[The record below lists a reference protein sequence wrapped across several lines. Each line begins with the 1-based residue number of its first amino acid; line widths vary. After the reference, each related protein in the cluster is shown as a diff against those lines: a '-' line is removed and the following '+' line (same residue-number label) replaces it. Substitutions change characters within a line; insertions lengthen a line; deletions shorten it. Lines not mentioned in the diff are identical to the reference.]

1 MPDTASGSPEPAVSS
16 RRRLLAG
23 LTGRPGRGQVIGAVL
38 VALLGF
44 AATVQIR
51 LTHSSDAFA
60 GQRRQDLVVLLDS
73 LSTATDRVQ
82 QQINQLQDTK
92 TQLESASHRRAAA
105 IADEQQRLA
114 TLGILAGTI
123 GAEGPGVTVTI
134 NDPSHAVTA
143 ATILNGI
150 EELRDA
156 GAEAIEIDDKARVV
170 ASTAITQ
177 SGQAIKVDG
186 VVVPPPYVID
196 AIGSSHTLSQAVV
209 FPGGLSDEVTSL
221 GGQVA
226 VQERS
231 LVKITALHSVKP
243 PQYAHSTGP

>member
-1 MPDTASGSPEPAVSS
+1 MPEPTSGSAEPAVSG
-16 RRRLLAG
+16 RRRLLTG

-60 GQRRQDLVVLLDS
+60 GQGRQDLVVLLDS
-73 LSTATDRVQ
+73 LSGATERVQ
-82 QQINQLQDTK
+82 QQINDLQSSK
-92 TQLESASHRRAAA
+92 AELQSASQRRAAA
-105 IADEQQRLA
+105 IAGERERVS

-123 GAEGPGVTVTI
+123 GATGPGVTVTI
-134 NDPSHAVTA
+134 QDPTRSVTA

-156 GAEAIEIDDKARVV
+156 GAEAIEVDDKARVV
-170 ASTAITQ
+170 ASTAITE
-177 SGQAIKVDG
+177 SGHTIRVDG
-186 VVVPPPYVID
+186 KPVAPPYVID
-196 AIGSSHTLSQAVV
+196 AIGSAHTLSEAVV

-221 GGQVA
+221 GGRVA
-226 VQERS
+226 VQEKPTVKVTS
-231 LVKITALHSVKP
+231 LHPANP

>member
-1 MPDTASGSPEPAVSS
+1 MPEPVSS
-16 RRRLLAG
+16 RRRLLTG

-51 LTHSSDAFA
+51 LTHSNDAFA
-60 GQRRQDLVVLLDS
+60 GQGRQDLVVLLDS
-73 LSTATDRVQ
+73 LSGATERVQ
-82 QQINQLQDTK
+82 QQLNDLQSTK
-92 TQLESASHRRAAA
+92 AELQSASHRRSAA
-105 IADEQQRLA
+105 IADERERLS
-114 TLGILAGTI
+114 TLGILAGTL
-123 GAEGPGVTVTI
+123 GAVGPGVTITI
-134 NDPSHAVTA
+134 SDPTQSVTA

-156 GAEAIEIDDKARVV
+156 GAEAIEIDNSARVV

-177 SGQAIKVDG
+177 SGQTIKVDG
-186 VVVPPPYVID
+186 KSVSSPYVID
-196 AIGSSHTLSQAVV
+196 AIGSAHTLSEAVV

-226 VQERS
+226 VQEQPT
-231 LVKITALHSVKP
+231 LKITALHTAKP